1 MAQVGGNWKLRFY
14 SEIYKNA
21 DVILELG
28 QANKDPSK
36 GKSSEILIE
45 VDPNF
50 ALGML
55 KSKIRRPP
63 KRRLRDL
70 FQACAH
76 AGFPDFLNFRQPN
89 FYQKLPIVVV

>member
-1 MAQVGGNWKLRFY
+1 MAQVGGNWKLSFY

-36 GKSSEILIE
+36 GKSSKILIE

-55 KSKIRRPP
+55 KTISTFSDFFATIRFL
-63 KRRLRDL
+63 KKQLQTL
-70 FQACAH
+70 QL
-76 AGFPDFLNFRQPN
+76 LNF
-89 FYQKLPIVVV
+89 

>member
-1 MAQVGGNWKLRFY
+1 MSQTY
-14 SEIYKNA
+14 DA

-55 KSKIRRPP
+55 KSKIRQPP

-76 AGFPDFLNFRQPN
+76 AVLPDFLTFRQPCS
-89 FYQKLPIVVV
+89 YQKLPLVVH